1 MTFFRSLWHDPIM
14 TLTLWGR
21 PNSINVQKALW
32 CLLEIGQPFERIDAG
47 REFGINGTPD
57 YRAMNPNGLVPTLRD
72 GDFVLWESNAIVRYL
87 STKFS
92 RDALASTDPHVFADA
107 DRWMD
112 WQQTVLNPA
121 LGPAFHGLVRSP
133 GSRPQT
139 EIDASLAATEAAM
152 TILDAHLDGREFLA
166 GDDFSMAEGVVGATV
181 HRWLAMP
188 VARHPRPA
196 IERWYAALMAR
207 PAARRAFILPI
218 T

>member
-1 MTFFRSLWHDPIM
+1 M

-21 PNSINVQKALW
+21 PNSINVQKAMW

-47 REFGINGTPD
+47 REFGINDTLE

-87 STKFS
+87 STKFL
-92 RDALASTDPHVFADA
+92 RGILAPSDLRVFASA
-107 DRWMD
+107 DCWMD

-133 GSRPQT
+133 GSRPQA
-139 EIDASLAATEAAM
+139 EIDASIATTEAAM
-152 TILDAHLDGREFLA
+152 TILDAHLERHTFLA
-166 GDDFSMAEGVVGATV
+166 GDAFSMAEGVVGATA
-181 HRWLAMP
+181 HRWFAMP
-188 VARHPRPA
+188 VARKPRPA

-207 PAARRAFILPI
+207 PAARQAFILPI